1 MWQWGCAGPREVRK
15 WGGVVVWVIGSEYR
29 FCHMDGW
36 GWCGVVKVKLLNR
49 SGFRKKPWVA
59 AISRK
64 VWIPGKH
71 KLTDTR
77 YSEMRSSSAAR
88 TQELEA
94 LGEKTNDSVLRSS
107 AWKCFHNCPLRAVI
121 MAFWVSLINLKYEVL
136 ACQLKLFPSV
146 SWKALFV
153 WSMYFL
159 CCLCVF
165 TYHSVSFCF
174 SSNMCVRCHI
184 NFFNT
189 GDLIVKAH
197 INSLRGVRRNSQV
210 TRGSS
215 HRASIQSGMHPCVQD
230 RWRCQWV
237 KFVLKP
243 SKKGGWYKKR
253 LFPNKDTVGSNMG
266 FVLTEHKFNRESKTF
281 IWKK

>member
-1 MWQWGCAGPREVRK
+1 
-15 WGGVVVWVIGSEYR
+15 
-29 FCHMDGW
+29 
-36 GWCGVVKVKLLNR
+36 
-49 SGFRKKPWVA
+49 VA

-153 WSMYFL
+153 
-159 CCLCVF
+159 
-165 TYHSVSFCF
+165 
-174 SSNMCVRCHI
+174 
-184 NFFNT
+184 
-189 GDLIVKAH
+189 
-197 INSLRGVRRNSQV
+197 
-210 TRGSS
+210 
-215 HRASIQSGMHPCVQD
+215 
-230 RWRCQWV
+230 
-237 KFVLKP
+237 
-243 SKKGGWYKKR
+243 
-253 LFPNKDTVGSNMG
+253 
-266 FVLTEHKFNRESKTF
+266 
-281 IWKK
+281 